1 MAHCKVG
8 MCFRQLLSIYGKTE
22 ANGHRIYF
30 PEHVILRDR
39 IALSSVPGINHHC
52 WLVRWWWWQLN
63 LSMKEVYSEMAS
75 HHRVRNN
82 YVRVII
88 TTTIPAKLC
97 KESTRDLWILLFFI
111 CKFCL

>member
-1 MAHCKVG
+1 
-8 MCFRQLLSIYGKTE
+8 
-22 ANGHRIYF
+22 
-30 PEHVILRDR
+30 
-39 IALSSVPGINHHC
+39 
-52 WLVRWWWWQLN
+52 
-63 LSMKEVYSEMAS
+63 MKEVYSEMAS